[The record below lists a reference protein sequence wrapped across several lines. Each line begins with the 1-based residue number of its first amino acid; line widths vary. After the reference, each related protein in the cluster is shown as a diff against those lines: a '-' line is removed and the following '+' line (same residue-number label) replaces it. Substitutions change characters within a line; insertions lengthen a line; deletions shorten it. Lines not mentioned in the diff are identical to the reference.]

1 MNASR
6 SARRPWPTSSPAWCC
21 SSSSSARPRSS
32 PGSPTTSR
40 AIRRL
45 RSMADPVAELR
56 SAVEAAAQSLLDGA
70 EGPRATPTFERP
82 PKAEFGDYS
91 TNAAMLLAPAL
102 GEQPHGTA
110 EKLAER
116 LGQSLEGTVEKVEVA
131 GPGFLNLFLGD
142 AWYRRAAT
150 ELAGQGERLGRP
162 AGADQVTERV
172 NVEFVSANPTGPV
185 TAASGRHAA
194 YGDSVARLL
203 EFAGHPVVREY
214 YVNDRGG
221 QIDLFA
227 ESIAARM
234 KGEPVPEGGY
244 EGEYVAELATRLE
257 QEGIDAGDLDSLARR
272 GMALMIE
279 QIEETLR
286 RYNVVFDT
294 WSSERALHDS
304 GAVER
309 ALSDLR
315 EAGHVYESEGAT
327 WLRTTSFGD
336 DKDRV
341 LIRSEGDPTY
351 FLSDIAYH
359 RDKLE
364 RWADRLIDVLGAD
377 HHGYVER
384 LRAGLAALGYDPDRL
399 EVAIMQLV
407 HVVEGGERAQM
418 SKRRGDFV
426 TLDELIDDIGSDAA
440 RFFMLQR
447 SHDTTVDLDLELA
460 RKTSN
465 ENPVYYVQYAH
476 ARIASILRKAED
488 ESGESAEVRAATD
501 FAALPAE
508 QSERALIKR
517 LCELPDEV
525 TEAAARRAP
534 HRLCAYSMEA
544 ARDFHAFYRD
554 CQVVGASGEGVE
566 AARLGLCLLTK
577 RTTARTV
584 GLLVISAPER
594 M

>member
-1 MNASR
+1 MSASR
-6 SARRPWPTSSPAWCC
+6 SGRRPWPTSSPAWCC

-102 GEQPHGTA
+102 GEQPRGTA

-116 LGQSLEGTVEKVEVA
+116 LGESLEGTVEKVEVA
-131 GPGFLNLFLGD
+131 GPGFLNLFLSN

-162 AGADQVTERV
+162 PQADQVTDRI
-172 NVEFVSANPTGPV
+172 NVEFVSANPTGPI

-203 EFAGHPVVREY
+203 EFAGHRVSREY
-214 YVNDRGG
+214 YLNDRGG
-221 QIDLFA
+221 QIDLFGR
-227 ESIAARM
+227 SIAARM
-234 KGEPVPEGGY
+234 KGEPVPEDGY
-244 EGEYVAELATRLE
+244 AGDYVAELASRL
-257 QEGIDAGDLDSLARR
+257 QEEGLAADDPDTLARR
-272 GMALMIE
+272 GISLIVE
-279 QIEETLR
+279 QIEETLH

-294 WSSERALHDS
+294 WSSERAQYES
-304 GAVER
+304 GAVDR

-315 EAGHVYESEGAT
+315 EGGHIYESEGAT

-341 LIRSEGDPTY
+341 LIRSDGDATY

-364 RWADRLIDVLGAD
+364 RGADRLINVLGAD
-377 HHGYVER
+377 HHGYPPR
-384 LRAGLAALGYDPDRL
+384 LRASLAALGYDPEVL
-399 EVAIMQLV
+399 ETPIMQLV

-418 SKRRGDFV
+418 SKRRGEFV
-426 TLDELIDDIGSDAA
+426 TLDELIDDIGADAA

-447 SHDTTVDLDLELA
+447 SHDTPVDLDLDLA

-476 ARIASILRKAED
+476 ARIASILRKA
-488 ESGESAEVRAATD
+488 GEGAEQRAAEAD
-501 FAALPAE
+501 FSVLPAE
-508 QSERALIKR
+508 PSERALIKR
-517 LCELPDEV
+517 LCEL
-525 TEAAARRAP
+525 T
-534 HRLCAYSMEA
+534 
-544 ARDFHAFYRD
+544 
-554 CQVVGASGEGVE
+554 
-566 AARLGLCLLTK
+566 
-577 RTTARTV
+577 
-584 GLLVISAPER
+584 
-594 M
+594 